1 MLIEVARELFA
12 KNGKK
17 DVTMN
22 DIAEASKKGRRTLYT
37 YFNNKEEIYKAVI
50 DKELDQVIERLYL
63 VTAETTEPDIKLT
76 NHIITH
82 LDAIKYIVTR
92 NGSLRAD
99 FFHDIYEVERTRRKV
114 DVKEIALIKNIL
126 IEGVAKRVFKNMD
139 TDHISIKRYI
149 LYDEK
154 LSDGVAIMAY
164 DICMRMKEEEVTG
177 VSIECVVDSET
188 GTLYAMKVVLED
200 ETEPVTWDDIGAD
213 APYYFITDYMQSY
226 LHDYD
231 SGTYIEIEGEAPY
244 EDRKSVV

>member
-1 MLIEVARELFA
+1 MSKKMSNTKKMLIEVARELFA

-82 LDAIKYIVTR
+82 LDAIKYIGTHNR
-92 NGSLRAD
+92 SLRAD
-99 FFHDIYEVERTRRKV
+99 LFHAICEVERTRRKV

-139 TDHISIKRYI
+139 TDLSAMIIFYAIKGLEVPYIRQNISDEFEKNKKSIVEFVLQGIKRARI
-149 LYDEK
+149 
-154 LSDGVAIMAY
+154 
-164 DICMRMKEEEVTG
+164 
-177 VSIECVVDSET
+177 
-188 GTLYAMKVVLED
+188 
-200 ETEPVTWDDIGAD
+200 
-213 APYYFITDYMQSY
+213 
-226 LHDYD
+226 
-231 SGTYIEIEGEAPY
+231 
-244 EDRKSVV
+244 

>member
-1 MLIEVARELFA
+1 MSKKMSNTKKILIEVARELFA

-139 TDHISIKRYI
+139 TDLSAMIIFYAIKGLEVPYIRQNISDEFEKNKKSIVEFVLQGIKRVRI
-149 LYDEK
+149 
-154 LSDGVAIMAY
+154 
-164 DICMRMKEEEVTG
+164 
-177 VSIECVVDSET
+177 
-188 GTLYAMKVVLED
+188 
-200 ETEPVTWDDIGAD
+200 
-213 APYYFITDYMQSY
+213 
-226 LHDYD
+226 
-231 SGTYIEIEGEAPY
+231 
-244 EDRKSVV
+244 

>member
-1 MLIEVARELFA
+1 MSKKMSNTKKMLIEVARELFA

-63 VTAETTEPDIKLT
+63 VTAETTEPDLKLT

-126 IEGVAKRVFKNMD
+126 IEGVEKRVFKNMD
-139 TDHISIKRYI
+139 TDLSAMIIFYAIKGLEVPYIRQNISDEFEKNKKSIVEFVLQGIKRARI
-149 LYDEK
+149 
-154 LSDGVAIMAY
+154 
-164 DICMRMKEEEVTG
+164 
-177 VSIECVVDSET
+177 
-188 GTLYAMKVVLED
+188 
-200 ETEPVTWDDIGAD
+200 
-213 APYYFITDYMQSY
+213 
-226 LHDYD
+226 
-231 SGTYIEIEGEAPY
+231 
-244 EDRKSVV
+244 

>member
-1 MLIEVARELFA
+1 MSKKMSNTKKMLIEVARELFA

-139 TDHISIKRYI
+139 TDLSAMIIFYAIKGLEVPYIRQNISDEFEKNKKSIVEFVLQGIKRVRI
-149 LYDEK
+149 
-154 LSDGVAIMAY
+154 
-164 DICMRMKEEEVTG
+164 
-177 VSIECVVDSET
+177 
-188 GTLYAMKVVLED
+188 
-200 ETEPVTWDDIGAD
+200 
-213 APYYFITDYMQSY
+213 
-226 LHDYD
+226 
-231 SGTYIEIEGEAPY
+231 
-244 EDRKSVV
+244 